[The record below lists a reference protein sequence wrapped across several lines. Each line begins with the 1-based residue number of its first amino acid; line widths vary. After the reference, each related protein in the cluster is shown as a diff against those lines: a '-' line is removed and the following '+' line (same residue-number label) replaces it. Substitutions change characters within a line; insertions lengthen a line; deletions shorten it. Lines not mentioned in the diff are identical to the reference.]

1 MHRGVICWFPFRWID
16 NYGSNK
22 STRKET
28 GETHLCAVITHIQ
41 GAVRVGE
48 TKGRR
53 AVVGLPELLE
63 ANPLTSKDL
72 LFLRAPLDFRSKG
85 IEIEL

>member
-1 MHRGVICWFPFRWID
+1 M
-16 NYGSNK
+16 
-22 STRKET
+22 
-28 GETHLCAVITHIQ
+28 ITHIQ